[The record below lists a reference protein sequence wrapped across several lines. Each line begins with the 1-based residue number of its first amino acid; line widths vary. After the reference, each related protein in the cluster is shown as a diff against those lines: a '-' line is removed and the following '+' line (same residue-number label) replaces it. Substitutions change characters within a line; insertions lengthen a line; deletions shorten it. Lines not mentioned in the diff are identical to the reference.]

1 MSYPASLALI
11 TLTGEFLE
19 GEDGS
24 PRVGVGTVTLPTPIR
39 STGDNVIIPQFEM
52 EFELDLNGQ
61 ISIPL
66 PATTDPDWLPNTAVY
81 VVQITFSDFAK
92 LWWSVALP
100 WDTAGGTVDL
110 ADVGAPSVG
119 TPSAT
124 VLQGTTI
131 SGGDGSYKGT
141 WGSGTSY
148 RAGDTVQHVSAVYG
162 ALRASVGI
170 TPGTDATAWKVYPG
184 SSGGVVEWGAITGTL
199 ADQAD
204 LSAELDT
211 MATVADLTAHTG
223 STSNPHGVTKA
234 QVGLGSVDN
243 TSDAAKPVSTA
254 TQTALDLKAPLA
266 SPALTGTATAV
277 NLTLSGRQLNTPVV
291 LAPGVTV
298 TVDAA
303 LGNSFTLTAGQNFTL
318 ANPTNPVHDQKIML
332 AIRQDGVGS
341 RVMTLDTAWRLGAD
355 IPSVVL
361 STAINK
367 TDYLGG
373 RYNGADGKWDVIAFV
388 KGY

>member
-1 MSYPASLALI
+1 MSFPASLALI

-19 GEDGS
+19 GEDGR
-24 PRVGVGTVTLPTPIR
+24 PRVGVGTITLPTPIR
-39 STGDNVIIPQFEM
+39 STGDNVIIPQFM
-52 EFELDLNGQ
+52 IAFELDLDGQ

-81 VVQITFSDFAK
+81 IVQITFDDFNK

-100 WDTAGGTVDL
+100 WDTAGATLDL
-110 ADVGAPSVG
+110 ADVGAPNVG

-124 VLQGTTI
+124 ILQGTTI

-184 SSGGVVEWGAITGTL
+184 SSGGAVEWGAITGTL

-204 LSAELDT
+204 LTAALASKADT
-211 MATVADLTAHTG
+211 AILVAHTNN
-223 STSNPHGVTKA
+223 TNNPHGVTKA

-243 TSDAAKPVSTA
+243 TSDAGKPVSTA
-254 TQTALDLKAPLA
+254 QQTALDLKANLA
-266 SPALTGTATAV
+266 SPAFTGTATAV
-277 NLTLSGRQLNTPVV
+277 NLTVSGRQLNTPIALTPAASVAV
-291 LAPGVTV
+291 N
-298 TVDAA
+298 AA
-303 LGNSFTLTAGQNFTL
+303 LGNDFTLVADQNFTL
-318 ANPTNPVHDQKIML
+318 ANPINPSAGQKIL
-332 AIRQDGVGS
+332 FAIRQDGTGS
-341 RVMTLDTAWRLGAD
+341 RVMTLDTAFRLGTDVA
-355 IPSVVL
+355 SVVL
-361 STAINK
+361 TTAANK
-367 TDYLGG
+367 TDYLGV
-373 RYNGADGKWDVIAFV
+373 RYNATDAKWDVLAFT